1 MALQQE
7 SINSMIA
14 TMILDDTD
22 AIPLGNEPIYV
33 DNEIVG
39 KSTSASFGYRVGK
52 PVALLLLKNVE
63 AISAIEGGKTIDVQI
78 DIAGEKFSGSAF
90 SGPAYQS

>member
-1 MALQQE
+1 M
-7 SINSMIA
+7 
-14 TMILDDTD
+14 
-22 AIPLGNEPIYV
+22 
-33 DNEIVG
+33 
-39 KSTSASFGYRVGK
+39 
-52 PVALLLLKNVE
+52 ALLLLKNVE